1 MSGANLNELRSAVAL
16 LRWAKQRKAEIK
28 EIEDRAA
35 EAVKAAMGDAEL
47 GMMDDQLVVT
57 WKGYK
62 RTALDQKA
70 LKEEHPEI
78 AALYQKTTVVRR
90 FEVLD
95 E

>member
-47 GMMDDQLVVT
+47 GTLDDTLAVT

-62 RTALDQKA
+62 RTALDQAA
-70 LKEEHPEI
+70 LKKDHPEI
-78 AALYQKTTVVRR
+78 AASYQKTTVVRR